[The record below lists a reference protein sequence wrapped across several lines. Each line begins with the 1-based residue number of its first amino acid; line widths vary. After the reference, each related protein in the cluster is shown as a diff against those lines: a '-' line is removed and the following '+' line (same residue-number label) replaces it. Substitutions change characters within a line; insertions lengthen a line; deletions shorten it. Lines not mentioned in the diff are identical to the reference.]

1 MPKLHLGF
9 NVAILAMLVSIA
21 YWLLSLDQPMT
32 NFLGMMLFAFSL
44 VCLVFALLEYQLRGE
59 LY

>member
-9 NVAILAMLVSIA
+9 NVAALGSLILVA
-21 YWLLSLDQPMT
+21 YWLLSLNRPMT
-32 NFLGMMLFAFSL
+32 NFLGMMLFSFSL
-44 VCLVFALLEYQLRGE
+44 VGLVFSVLEYQLRGE